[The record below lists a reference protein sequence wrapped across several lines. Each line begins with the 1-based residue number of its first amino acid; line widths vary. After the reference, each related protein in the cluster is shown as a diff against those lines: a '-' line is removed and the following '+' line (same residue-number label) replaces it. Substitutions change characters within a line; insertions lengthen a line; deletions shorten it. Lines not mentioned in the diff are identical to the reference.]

1 MRHQQRNCIV
11 NNCNCVYKDIL
22 AYSDATRIYGGSL
35 HLILPLYKPCF
46 TIVYRVMTL
55 LGNACN
61 QLKVNTKLR
70 RINAIKKVVNYIIK
84 HRNVINDS
92 TGIEGLHGVMLRPL
106 GTLRRSCTVMLSEI
120 EDTRERSTEPER
132 QAMDKL
138 DKRLRVLTE
147 FTRDYRH
154 HVYVTEDVISGFIG
168 IGPSMIV
175 KHFLYGDR

>member
-11 NNCNCVYKDIL
+11 NNCNCVYKELL
-22 AYSDATRIYGGSL
+22 AYSDATRIYGEAL
-35 HLILPLYKPCF
+35 HLMLPLYKPCF

-84 HRNVINDS
+84 HRNVINGS

-106 GTLRRSCTVMLSEI
+106 GTLRRSCTSMLSEI

-138 DKRLRVLTE
+138 DKRLHILAD

-154 HVYVTEDVISGFIG
+154 YVYVTEDVISSFIG